1 MILLDAVFY
10 DANQDTVDE
19 IVTEYGGRIVRGY
32 IGGKPTIAVVFKDEI
47 EEDFFYAD
55 LIGLY
60 PSESNIKV

>member
-1 MILLDAVFY
+1 MIILEVDFY
-10 DANQDTVDE
+10 TANQDTVDE

-32 IGGKPTIAVVFKDEI
+32 IGGKPTIAIVFKDEI

-60 PSESNIKV
+60 PSESSIEV